1 MEIAAIELR
10 AISFDSIPTNS
21 QVAEALEDIHKFLSR
36 TAGLLNANGD
46 VTAANPEI
54 AAVLNASNLIK
65 QAANTFGQN
74 LNGLV
79 VPASGP
85 QVVGRR

>member
-54 AAVLNASNLIK
+54 AAVLNASNLLK

-79 VPASGP
+79 LPQTGP
-85 QVVGRR
+85 QVVKGR